1 MTALEHRLDL
11 RLSQKLVLTP
21 QLQQAIKLLQMP
33 QLELAQTL
41 TQELTENPFLEELL
55 DEHEEEIPTL
65 DPRTDDEP
73 VTPDVDYDTAELTEE
88 SFTKFSVD
96 EYFEERGSDGRDLG
110 YFNPG
115 TEERPSY
122 ELFYS
127 RKPDLYD
134 HLLWQLRLSTARDE
148 VRIAAES
155 VIGNI
160 EDDGYLRISD
170 EELARTAGVS
180 SELIAEAV
188 ALVQGFDPP
197 GVCARSLQDCLMLQL
212 RTLGLED
219 TLVARLVRGNMEDIQ
234 KHKFQQIARAYA
246 MPLEDIMAAVR
257 IIEALDPRPASKY
270 TGEETT
276 YVVPD
281 VFITR
286 TDEGYQI
293 VLNDEGMPRLR
304 LNGTY
309 RALLTRKE
317 QLTKEEKAFLREKLR
332 LATELIKSLDQRNRT
347 IYRVADSI
355 LKFQM
360 EFFERGRQ
368 QLRPLT
374 LKDVATDVGMHEST
388 ISRVTSNK
396 YLACDHGVF
405 SFRFFFS
412 SALQSDT
419 GEVSSTSVKDL
430 IRKIIE
436 EEDPKKPLSDKM
448 IADRL
453 RGENVTIARRT
464 VAKYREELKIA
475 PQNMRKRY
483 D

>member
-55 DEHEEEIPTL
+55 EEHEEEVPSL
-65 DPRTDDEP
+65 DPRTDDDP
-73 VTPDVDYDTAELTEE
+73 VTPEVDYDIAELTEE

-96 EYFEERGSDGRDLG
+96 DYFEERGSDGRDLG

-134 HLLWQLRLSTARDE
+134 HLLWQLRLSSARDE
-148 VRIAAES
+148 VRIVAES
-155 VIGNI
+155 IIGNL
-160 EDDGYLRISD
+160 EEDGYLRMSED
-170 EELARTAGVS
+170 ELSQSIGVKPEL
-180 SELIAEAV
+180 LAEAI

-197 GVCARSLQDCLMLQL
+197 GVCARSLQECLMLQL
-212 RTLGLED
+212 RALQLED
-219 TLVARLVRGNMEDIQ
+219 SLVARLVMSNMEDIR
-234 KHKFQQIARAYA
+234 KHKFQQIARAYSL
-246 MPLEDIMAAVR
+246 PLEDILAAVR
-257 IIEALDPRPASKY
+257 IIEGLDPRPASKY
-270 TGEETT
+270 AGDETT

-286 TDEGYQI
+286 TDDGYQI
-293 VLNDEGMPRLR
+293 GLNDEGIPRLR

-309 RALLTRKE
+309 RALLSKKD

-360 EFFERGRQ
+360 DFFERGRHY
-368 QLRPLT
+368 LRPLT
-374 LKDVATDVGMHEST
+374 LKAVATDVGMHEST

-453 RGENVTIARRT
+453 RNENVCIARRT

>member
-1 MTALEHRLDL
+1 
-11 RLSQKLVLTP
+11 
-21 QLQQAIKLLQMP
+21 
-33 QLELAQTL
+33 
-41 TQELTENPFLEELL
+41 
-55 DEHEEEIPTL
+55 
-65 DPRTDDEP
+65 
-73 VTPDVDYDTAELTEE
+73 
-88 SFTKFSVD
+88 
-96 EYFEERGSDGRDLG
+96 
-110 YFNPG
+110 
-115 TEERPSY
+115 
-122 ELFYS
+122 
-127 RKPDLYD
+127 
-134 HLLWQLRLSTARDE
+134 
-148 VRIAAES
+148 
-155 VIGNI
+155 
-160 EDDGYLRISD
+160 
-170 EELARTAGVS
+170 
-180 SELIAEAV
+180 
-188 ALVQGFDPP
+188 
-197 GVCARSLQDCLMLQL
+197 MLQL

-219 TLVARLVRGNMEDIQ
+219 SLVARLVLGNMEDIQ

-270 TGEETT
+270 TGDDTT

-286 TDEGYQI
+286 MDEGYQI

-309 RALLTRKE
+309 RALLTKKE